1 MGDAGDWLYSDGGR
15 QRFNATTLAQFGY
28 VIYPNDTISNWSTCV
43 LAFGGYIPTVI
54 SNGSWYNSSGC
65 DTPVREIRTRGI
77 LGIVTAVVFALLL
90 ILSLV
95 CLNKHGKSFLPAEK
109 RFRLVGRRWPWYW
122 CIITSTLG
130 IISGFT
136 AVDVDRVWVLGTA
149 AIFHFIFYLV
159 TLPACLA
166 AAWEMTRNWA
176 SFEERKGIDED
187 FFRYR
192 QDDRRS
198 KIEFYEPL
206 IFYLFNFLSFFLS
219 VLRAWNPI
227 SRSNIAVITDARFKA
242 ASIFSFLAWVVIVVA
257 LVISQHYYR
266 PYKFPWKIPVV
277 LVLTLVRIGFN
288 IASAFDYSISQLRWQ
303 ASPGYIYGLG
313 FLPIIIALVVILR
326 SGWKEPNEDQEL
338 LRLRSARNTS
348 LDQEMMAVQ
357 PPSGKKS
364 ETSTRSSRRRRTQRT
379 SAPPDYWGNEDPGKL
394 S

>member
-1 MGDAGDWLYSDGGR
+1 MSDDGDWLYSDGGR

-28 VIYPNDTISNWSTCV
+28 VIYPNNTVSNWSTCV

-77 LGIVTAVVFALLL
+77 LGIVCAVVFALLL

-166 AAWEMTRNWA
+166 AVWEMTRNWA
-176 SFEERKGIDED
+176 SFEERKGVDED

-219 VLRAWNPI
+219 ILRAWNPI
-227 SRSNIAVITDARFKA
+227 SRSNVDVITDARFKA
-242 ASIFSFLAWVVIVVA
+242 ASIFSFLAWLIIVVA

-266 PYKFPWKIPVV
+266 PCKFPWKIPVV
-277 LVLTLVRIGFN
+277 LALTLVRIGYN
-288 IASAFDYSISQLRWQ
+288 IGSAFDYSISQLRYQ
-303 ASPGYIYGLG
+303 ASPAYIYCLG
-313 FLPIIIALVVILR
+313 FLPIILAVIVILQ
-326 SGWKEPNEDQEL
+326 SGWREPNEDQEL
-338 LRLRSARNTS
+338 LRLRNARNMS

-357 PPSGKKS
+357 APSGKAIEGNRKP
-364 ETSTRSSRRRRTQRT
+364 SRRRRTHRA
-379 SAPPDYWGNEDPGKL
+379 SAPPDYWGSEDPGKM